1 MTYLRNQKNTII
13 WFKDCGYKN
22 SSLVGGKNASLGELS
37 NISKHLD
44 INTSDGFAI
53 TTLVYDTFITNNRL
67 YEIIDSKLS
76 NVDISDIESLNTI
89 SSYLQNL
96 ILNSDIN
103 ENDKREIVDN
113 YNLLKS
119 RYNTDI
125 QVAVRSSAIAEDL
138 PNASFA
144 GQQDTFLNVT
154 NSSQLLSCIQKCYA
168 SLFNSRAISYR
179 YTNKINID
187 QVKISVGIQK
197 MVRSDLS
204 SAGVGFSLDPNNGY
218 NKAIIINSCFG
229 LGELLVSGGIKPD
242 EFIVDKRL
250 LELNMDCIL
259 SKKLGEKNTKT
270 VYNTEGDII
279 EIETSQ
285 IEKVQASMTDN
296 QIIQLAQSIHKLE
309 NYYSQ
314 INNKSLSVDVEWAID
329 GIEKKLYIIQTRPET
344 VHSNKK
350 QSSLYNYS
358 LNEKS
363 IQLCS
368 GISVGDKISRGK
380 VKLLKNVDEYHLFNS
395 GDILVTDMTT
405 PDWEPIM
412 KKSAGI
418 ITNKGGK
425 TCHAAIVARELQVN
439 ACVGV
444 ENSTKILNSDQNVTI
459 DCSNGDIGVVYD
471 GLLSYKIDEVQID
484 TNKDIPVKL
493 MLNVGSPE
501 NCFQSSLLPQKGV
514 GLTRME
520 FIINNYIK
528 IHPLTLL
535 NYPNLPNKTLIQ
547 VKDIIQDMNPTDFFI
562 YKLSHGLS
570 QISSSFYPHDV
581 IVRLSDFKSN
591 EYKNLLGG
599 ELYEPDEENPM
610 IGWRGASRYY
620 SDEYLKAFELE
631 CNAIKYAR
639 ENMKQDNIII
649 MIPFCRTPDEC
660 EKVINLMGKYGL
672 IRGKNKLKIYLMCE
686 IPSNVIEAD
695 LFSKYVDG
703 VSIGGNDLLQLTLG
717 IDRDSEKI
725 TYLSKHTNI
734 SYRRLIKQAIETYK
748 KHGVKVGFCGQQP
761 SDSNEF
767 CDFLIESG
775 IDSISVTPD
784 SAIKTYSYL
793 TKSFSVN
800 RSF

>member
-1 MTYLRNQKNTII
+1 MTYLQNQKNRII

-22 SSLVGGKNASLGELS
+22 SNLVGGKNASLGELC
-37 NISKHLD
+37 NISKQLD

-53 TTLVYDTFITNNRL
+53 TTLVYDTFIINNKL
-67 YEIIDSKLS
+67 YEIIESTL
-76 NVDISDIESLNTI
+76 NNLDISDIESLNSI
-89 SSYLQNL
+89 STYLQNL
-96 ILNSDIN
+96 ILNSQVN
-103 ENDKREIVDN
+103 QEDKIEIIGN

-119 RYNTDI
+119 KYDNDI

-259 SKKLGEKNTKT
+259 SKKLGEKKTKT
-270 VYNTEGDII
+270 IYNPEGDII

-285 IEKVQASMTDN
+285 IEKEKASMTDN

-329 GIEKKLYIIQTRPET
+329 GIEKKLYIIQTSPET

-350 QSSLYNYS
+350 QSSLYNFS

-444 ENSTKILNSDQNVTI
+444 ENSTKILNSGQNVTI

-528 IHPLTLL
+528 VHPLTLL
-535 NYPNLPNKTLIQ
+535 NYPDLPNKTLIQ

-631 CNAIKYAR
+631 CKAIKYAR

-660 EKVINLMGKYGL
+660 EKVINLMGSYGL
-672 IRGKNKLKIYLMCE
+672 IRGENKLKIYLMCE

-748 KHGVKVGFCGQQP
+748 AHGVKVGFCGQQP

-775 IDSISVTPD
+775 IDSISITPD